1 MLDRGYLTIAKI
13 RGAPIRFHW
22 SLVLGLLFFTGFR
35 FAPGAWLGFI
45 VIILLHELGHAV
57 LVWRGGLRVTS
68 IDVAGYGGLCRYEGG
83 TTERWRSVIAWG
95 GVAAQALLLV
105 ASVAITRLL
114 PPTQNVLVA
123 QLLDVMLMP
132 NAALILFNLVP
143 IPPLDGAEA
152 WKLLG
157 YARARRKT
165 PKPQAAYRS
174 PVFRTKKDVDVTVSD
189 EVAER
194 IARDALAQAAEEAAR
209 KRRDGNLH

>member
-1 MLDRGYLTIAKI
+1 MFERGYLTIARI
-13 RGAPIRFHW
+13 RGAAIRFHW
-22 SLVLGLLFFTGFR
+22 SLPVGALFFGGFR
-35 FAPGAWLGFI
+35 FMPGFWVGFVLI
-45 VIILLHELGHAV
+45 VLLHELGHAV

-68 IDVAGYGGLCRYEGG
+68 IDVHGLGGLCRYEGA

-95 GVAAQALLLV
+95 GVAAQSIVLVVTLLATRFLPPAHDAFTAELV
-105 ASVAITRLL
+105 AVLL
-114 PPTQNVLVA
+114 WTNVW
-123 QLLDVMLMP
+123 M
-132 NAALILFNLVP
+132 ILFNLVP

-174 PVFRTKKDVDVTVSD
+174 PVFRTKKDVDVTISD
-189 EVAER
+189 EEAER

-209 KRRDGNLH
+209 KRREGNLH